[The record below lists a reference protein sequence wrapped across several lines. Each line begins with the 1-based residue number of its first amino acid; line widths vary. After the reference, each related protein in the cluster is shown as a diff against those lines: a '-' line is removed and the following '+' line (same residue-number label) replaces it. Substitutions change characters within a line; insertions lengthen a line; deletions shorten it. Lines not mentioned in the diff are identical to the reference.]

1 MIRPMDRLSRSDF
14 LAGLKAAGEST
25 RLRILVLL
33 LDGELTVKDLTRV
46 LGQSQPRVSRHLKLL
61 AEANLIDRFRDGS
74 WVYFRFSDG
83 PAAAPISRLLT
94 EAIDRHDPVF
104 ARDLERA
111 EIVKRERAEAAQ
123 VYFRDHAAEWDE
135 IRSLHVAEEQ
145 VENAIIEAAGER
157 DYELLVDLGTGTGR
171 MLELL
176 SSRVKRGIGVD
187 INQSMLAYARGRL
200 ERAGVDNCRVRL
212 GDLFDVPVPA
222 RTADLVVIHQVLH
235 FLSDPGVAIRE
246 AARLLQ
252 PGGTLLVVDFAPH
265 ELEFLRETHQHQR
278 LGFAAE
284 QISQWMEQAGVELAS
299 ERNLV
304 PSVGKVGDDK
314 LTVSLWLGRS
324 KTAAEGRTDNLEV
337 AA

>member
-1 MIRPMDRLSRSDF
+1 MEKVSRAEF

-25 RLRILVLL
+25 RLRILALL
-33 LDGELTVKDLTRV
+33 SDGELTVKDLTRI
-46 LGQSQPRVSRHLKLL
+46 LGQSQPRISRHLKLL
-61 AEANLIDRFRDGS
+61 TEAHLIERFREGS
-74 WVYFRFSDG
+74 WVYFRMGDG
-83 PAAAPISRLLT
+83 AAAGPIRNLLVDT
-94 EAIDRHDPVF
+94 VDPRDAVL
-104 ARDLERA
+104 ARDRERA

-123 VYFRDHAAEWDE
+123 SYFRDHAAEWDE

-145 VENAIIEAAGER
+145 VEQAILDVAGGR
-157 DYELLVDLGTGTGR
+157 AYDLLVDLGTGTGR

-176 SSRVKRGIGVD
+176 SSRVRRGIGID
-187 INQSMLAYARGRL
+187 INQAMLAYARGRL

-212 GDLFDVPVPA
+212 GDLFDVPVQA

-235 FLSDPGVAIRE
+235 FLSDPAVAIRE
-246 AARLLQ
+246 AARLLK

-265 ELEFLRETHQHQR
+265 ELEFLRESHQHQR

-284 QISQWMEQAGVELAS
+284 QIAQWMGQAGIELAG

-304 PSVGKVGDDK
+304 PPAGEGADGK
-314 LTVSLWLGRS
+314 LTVSLWLGRARERS
-324 KTAAEGRTDNLEV
+324 EGRTDNLEI